1 MVARRNFRK
10 RVRAEEALR
19 RKGRVVSVK
28 DLAKTKPTAANKAAA
43 QLTNQA
49 YITGNRITKGQI
61 GRAVYD
67 SSKTPTWGTA
77 KPPVVG
83 RGGKKFSAQVG
94 HTRASN
100 KPTIKSTARLGSKSV
115 VGNPYANQVTGAL
128 KRTQANV
135 MRSHLRG
142 STEMRMHNYQK
153 ALAKTARATKAF
165 NTLGLGLMAAEA
177 IYKGVKRATGPGG
190 KAFHGQF
197 VDYTSKPTNRGKR
210 GVNY

>member
-1 MVARRNFRK
+1 MRRRSAK
-10 RVRAEEALR
+10 GT
-19 RKGRVVSVK
+19 KGYGRVKSVK
-28 DLAKTKPTAANKAAA
+28 EIARTKPTAANKAAA

-49 YITGNRITKGQI
+49 FITGKRITKGVI
-61 GRAVYD
+61 GRTVYD

-77 KPPVVG
+77 KPPVVD
-83 RGGKKFSAQVG
+83 RSGKKISAEVG

-135 MRSHLRG
+135 MRSHLQG

-165 NTLGLGLMAAEA
+165 NTLGLGLMAADA
-177 IYKGVKRATGPGG
+177 IVRGVRRAKGPGG